1 MLRHL
6 VLPIPHAS
14 PYPPSSVAP
23 IHSYPF
29 GACAA
34 LPVAQPKLSYPIIP
48 GPSPSS
54 FFSLFF
60 FFSLRAVL
68 LRPARPSPSPRG
80 LPRLCYALRPP
91 CDSLACSPLLSLRF
105 ASVRP
110 FEGIPGYRYW
120 QPESRVLHD
129 HSSLTP
135 CEEFV
140 GLRLPAVKS
149 HQSLACCQPPS
160 ALF

>member
-1 MLRHL
+1 MKRAAVSVFSDEMLRHL

-60 FFSLRAVL
+60 FFLSVLCCFVL
-68 LRPARPSPSPRG
+68 LVPPLLLAVFPVSATPFVLPATRSRARP
-80 LPRLCYALRPP
+80 
-91 CDSLACSPLLSLRF
+91 CS
-105 ASVRP
+105 
-110 FEGIPGYRYW
+110 
-120 QPESRVLHD
+120 
-129 HSSLTP
+129 
-135 CEEFV
+135 
-140 GLRLPAVKS
+140 
-149 HQSLACCQPPS
+149 PS
-160 ALF
+160 ALRQYGRLKGSRDTVIGSRSRVCFTTTAPLRLARNSSD